1 MERPVEDPGFTG
13 IEGGVALGEGEGV
26 FGIKGTG
33 AEGGVFVSEE
43 LDSVVFGG
51 RGAAAE

>member
-1 MERPVEDPGFTG
+1 MSADCEQLSGLTG
-13 IEGGVALGEGEGV
+13 IEGGVAL
-26 FGIKGTG
+26 GIKGTG